1 MIGKRSLSSTECLS
15 AKIEQ
20 DSQGWK
26 REALT
31 VCKEKRARRGG
42 GGERSP
48 LHLGHAKFKAIL
60 ISIVNI
66 FKQRNSEPLFKVIFL
81 LSVYIFYI
89 YRHRL

>member
-42 GGERSP
+42 GERSP
-48 LHLGHAKFKAIL
+48 LHLGHAEFKAIL